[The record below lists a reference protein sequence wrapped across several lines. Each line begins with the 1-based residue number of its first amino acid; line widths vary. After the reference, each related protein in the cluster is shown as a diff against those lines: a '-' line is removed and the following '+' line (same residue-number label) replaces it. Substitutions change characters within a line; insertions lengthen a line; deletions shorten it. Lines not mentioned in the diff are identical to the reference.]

1 MNPLSVDGDGGNES
15 LDIYF
20 KYFTNVNLLPLCES
34 NTIFSPHPQQ
44 SPTMDVYR
52 QAAEIVDKVKSG
64 KGTAKNLCLQKEMQ
78 KKRQTYA
85 VVCETLRHYELLEA
99 VLEQAEY
106 FKFYPTHDHSLAMV
120 LCFDTVVG
128 KGVRTKQ
135 DKVAVG
141 IADSTKFLQS
151 AYNKLK
157 AHYTI
162 APRVD
167 VRLPDDEE
175 SEYVCPKYVRVNT
188 LLTTAEE
195 AIAILDKRLQKRV
208 REEENQGED
217 EAVDERKVVALR
229 EYTVD
234 AHIPNL
240 LRFPPGSNIHAHP
253 LVRYGKLV
261 IQDKASCIPASVLM
275 NAVEVVPSVEVPG
288 NKPFEFVLDA
298 CAAPGNKTSQ
308 LAALGAANGIKLM
321 ALEKDSRRCQT
332 LVDRMKQL
340 GATDYVNAV
349 NDDFFNMQS
358 SDRDVVEALL
368 LDPSCSASGV
378 VSRVDVA
385 LAENDAIDSTR
396 VERLSQIQR
405 KMLCHALISFKN
417 CRRVVYSTCSIHE
430 AENENVVRQVLDD
443 ERVAAMKWTLTNIMP
458 TNWKRRGWKKDDDTH
473 PLDYT
478 IRCDAKLDETSGF
491 YVACFDRLIE

>member
-1 MNPLSVDGDGGNES
+1 
-15 LDIYF
+15 
-20 KYFTNVNLLPLCES
+20 
-34 NTIFSPHPQQ
+34 
-44 SPTMDVYR
+44 MDVYR
-52 QAAEIVDKVKSG
+52 QAAEVVGKVRGG

-85 VVCETLRHYELLEA
+85 VVCETLRHYEVLEA

-106 FKFYPTHDHSLAMV
+106 FKFYPNHDPSLAMV
-120 LCFDTVVG
+120 LCYDTVVG
-128 KGVRTKQ
+128 SGVRTKQ
-135 DKVAVG
+135 DKVAVA
-141 IADSTKFLQS
+141 ITESATYLQS
-151 AYNKLK
+151 AYSSLRP
-157 AHYTI
+157 HYTI

-167 VRLPDDEE
+167 TRLPDADEDIF
-175 SEYVCPKYVRVNT
+175 VCPKYVRINT
-188 LLTTAEE
+188 LQNTMEE
-195 AIAILDKRLQKRV
+195 ATKILDKRLQKRV
-208 REEENQGED
+208 REEEHQTE
-217 EAVDERKVVALR
+217 EEEVDQAKVEALR

-240 LRFPPGSNIHAHP
+240 IRFPPSSNIHAHP

-275 NAVEVVPSVEVPG
+275 NSVTVVPAVEISK
-288 NKPFEFVLDA
+288 KPFEYVLDA

-308 LAALGAANGIKLM
+308 LAALGADSGIKLM
-321 ALEKDSRRCQT
+321 ALEKDARRYQT

-340 GATDYVNAV
+340 GATHLVNVV

-358 SDRDVVEALL
+358 NDREVVEALL

-385 LAENDAIDSTR
+385 LAADKEDVDTSR
-396 VERLSQIQR
+396 VEKLAAVQR

-430 AENENVVRQVLDD
+430 EENENVVRQVLDD
-443 ERVAAMKWTLTNIMP
+443 ERVAGMKWTLSNIMP
-458 TNWKRRGWKKDDDTH
+458 NNWKRRGWKKDDDKH
-473 PLDYT
+473 PLDHT
-478 IRCDAKLDETSGF
+478 IRCDAKLDATSGF
-491 YVACFDRLIE
+491 YVACFDRIIE